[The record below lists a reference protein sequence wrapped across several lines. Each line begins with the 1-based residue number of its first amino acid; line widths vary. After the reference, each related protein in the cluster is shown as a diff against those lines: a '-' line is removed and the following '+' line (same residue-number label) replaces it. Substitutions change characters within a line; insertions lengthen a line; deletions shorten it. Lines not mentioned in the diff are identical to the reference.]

1 MGTNLKIV
9 AVVIFTLFF
18 YTLVANS
25 IPQVE
30 SEVPE
35 KLDLS
40 AGVTTEALVAAGER
54 LYNGA
59 GGCTACHGLG
69 TRAPNLLTS
78 EAGLGA
84 IGARCGERVQGMGCK
99 EYLYES
105 MTEPGEYLVEGFNP
119 IMPDMRRVLS
129 EDQIWAVVAYLQS
142 VGGEVTVTADD
153 IGASSSDETPDDAG
167 GGAPAAPATK
177 DPQELMTNLGCFG
190 CHQLAGQGTALGP
203 PLDGVGARRDADY
216 IRESILDPGAEVTPG
231 YEPMAA
237 LMPRVFGDQ
246 LTAAQLEALVQYLA
260 AQR

>member
-1 MGTNLKIV
+1 MVTNLKIA

-18 YTLVANS
+18 YTLIANS

-35 KLDLS
+35 ELDLS
-40 AGVTTEALVAAGER
+40 AGVTAEALVAAGER

-69 TRAPNLLTS
+69 TRAPNLFTS
-78 EAGLGA
+78 EGGAGA
-84 IGARCGERVQGMGCK
+84 IGARCGERVPGVGCK

-129 EDQIWAVVAYLQS
+129 GDQIWALVAYLQS

-153 IGASSSDETPDDAG
+153 IGGSTDDETPDDTG
-167 GGAPAAPATK
+167 GGPAAAPGTK
-177 DPQELMTNLGCFG
+177 DPLELMTGLGCFG

-203 PLDGVGARRDADY
+203 ALDGIGARRDADY
-216 IRESILDPGAEVTPG
+216 IRESILDPGADISPG

-237 LMPRVFGDQ
+237 LMPRIFGDQ

-260 AQR
+260 AER